1 MPLCSSRGNVV
12 GEWLIYIALGA
23 FAGTLAGM
31 LGVGGGL
38 VIVPVLAWVF
48 LGFGIDDSV
57 IMHLA
62 VGTSLATIVFTSIS
76 SVRAHH
82 RRGAVQWPAVTGL
95 MPGIV
100 LGVFLGALLAEGLPT
115 AVLRNVFGVFELLV
129 AAQMGFSLLPEA
141 HRSLPGRI
149 GMTAAGGVIG
159 GVSAVVGIG
168 GGTLTVPF
176 LLWCGVAM
184 RQAVATSAAC
194 GLPIAVAGAAAFVWT
209 GSGNAALPPQSLGY
223 LYLPALLGVAASSIL
238 FAPLGAWLAHS
249 LPTAVL
255 KRFFALF
262 LLLLGI
268 RMLTG

>member
-1 MPLCSSRGNVV
+1 MT
-12 GEWLIYIALGA
+12 EWLIYLALGA

-48 LGFGIDDSV
+48 VGFGFDSGV

-82 RRGAVQWPAVTGL
+82 RRGAVQWPAVWRL

-100 LGVFLGALLAEGLPT
+100 LGVMVGALVAERLPT
-115 AVLRNVFGVFELLV
+115 AALRNVFGIFELLV

-141 HRSLPGRI
+141 RRSLPGRL
-149 GMTAAGGVIG
+149 GMTLAGSVIG
-159 GVSAVVGIG
+159 ALSAIVGIG

-194 GLPIAVAGAAAFVWT
+194 GLPIAVAGAVAFAWT
-209 GSGNAALPPQSLGY
+209 GSGNTALPPLSLGY
-223 LYLPALLGVAASSIL
+223 LYLPALLGVAVTSIL
-238 FAPLGAWLAHS
+238 FAPLGAHLAHR
-249 LPTAVL
+249 LPTRVL
-255 KRFFALF
+255 RRFFAVF
-262 LLLLGI
+262 LAVLGI
-268 RMLTG
+268 KMLVG

>member
-1 MPLCSSRGNVV
+1 MA
-12 GEWLIYIALGA
+12 EWLTYLALGA

-48 LGFGIDDSV
+48 IGFGFDGSV

-82 RRGAVQWPAVTGL
+82 QRGAVQWPAVWRL
-95 MPGIV
+95 LPGIV
-100 LGVFLGALLAEGLPT
+100 FGVFVGALFAEKMPT
-115 AVLRNVFGVFELLV
+115 TALRYFFGVFELLV

-141 HRSLPGRI
+141 HRDLPGRL
-149 GMTAAGGVIG
+149 GMGVAGSVIG
-159 GVSAVVGIG
+159 GVSAIVGIG

-194 GLPIAVAGAAAFVWT
+194 GLPIAVAGAVAFAWT
-209 GSGNAALPPQSLGY
+209 GSGNAALPEQSLGY

-238 FAPLGAWLAHS
+238 FAPAGAWLAHS

-255 KRFFALF
+255 KRFFAVF
-262 LLLLGI
+262 LAVLGGKMLLG
-268 RMLTG
+268 

>member
-1 MPLCSSRGNVV
+1 MT
-12 GEWLIYIALGA
+12 EWLIYLALGA
-23 FAGTLAGM
+23 FAGVLAGM

-38 VIVPVLAWVF
+38 IIVPILAWVF
-48 LGFGIDDSV
+48 LGLGFDAGV

-82 RRGAVQWPAVTGL
+82 ERGAVQWPVVGRL
-95 MPGIV
+95 LPGIV

-115 AVLRNVFGVFELLV
+115 AALRSVFGVFELLV

-141 HRSLPGRI
+141 HRDLPGRF
-149 GMTAAGGVIG
+149 GMTLAGVVIG
-159 GVSAVVGIG
+159 GVSAIVGIG

-194 GLPIAVAGAAAFVWT
+194 GLPIAVSGTVAFAWA
-209 GSGNAALPPQSLGY
+209 GSGNTTLPEQTVGY
-223 LYLPALLGVAASSIL
+223 LYLPALFGVAASSIL
-238 FAPLGAWLAHS
+238 FAPLGARLAHTLS
-249 LPTAVL
+249 THVL

-262 LLLLGI
+262 LATLGLKMLLG
-268 RMLTG
+268 

>member
-1 MPLCSSRGNVV
+1 MT
-12 GEWLIYIALGA
+12 EWLIYLALGA

-48 LGFGIDDSV
+48 VGFGFDAGV

-62 VGTSLATIVFTSIS
+62 VGTSLATIVFTSLS

-82 RRGAVQWPAVTGL
+82 RRGAVQWPAVGRL
-95 MPGIV
+95 LPGIV
-100 LGVFLGALLAEGLPT
+100 LGVFLGALLAERLPT
-115 AVLRNVFGVFELLV
+115 GALRTVFGVFELVV
-129 AAQMGFSLLPEA
+129 AAQMGFALLPEA
-141 HRSLPGRI
+141 HRALPGRA
-149 GMTAAGGVIG
+149 GMTLAGAVIG

-176 LLWCGVAM
+176 LTWCGVAM

-194 GLPIAVAGAAAFVWT
+194 GLPIAVAGAAAFAWT
-209 GSGNAALPPQSLGY
+209 GSGNAALPQQSLGY

-238 FAPLGAWLAHS
+238 FAPAGAWLAHS

-255 KRFFALF
+255 KRFFAVF
-262 LLLLGI
+262 LAVLGGKMLLG
-268 RMLTG
+268 